1 MGIHINILIV
11 LFFGVGVCVNGV
23 ENRTIEPKQVV
34 RVGVILDLA
43 SPVGKTAK
51 SYISMAVSD
60 FYAGNTA
67 YQTRLAVSVKD
78 SKEDVVETTF
88 AGIQVFDILMKMW
101 IFHLILYV

>member
-60 FYAGNTA
+60 FYARNTG